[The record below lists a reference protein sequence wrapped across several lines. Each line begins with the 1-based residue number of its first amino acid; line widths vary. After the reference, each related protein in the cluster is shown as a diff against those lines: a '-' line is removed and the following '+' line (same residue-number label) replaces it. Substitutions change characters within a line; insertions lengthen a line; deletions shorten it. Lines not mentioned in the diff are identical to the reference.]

1 MSLKMI
7 IFFLATIALFLFS
20 GCIMDGIEGGTD
32 HVNSTDTTLA
42 TITSTS
48 TDEEKAWNHLKKA
61 LDLAKI
67 DQDTQGQ
74 YAAALIELDKAIA
87 LNPTLVKAYH
97 YRGIVHD
104 FNQQPQEAMADIQQA
119 LRLDST
125 HIPSYF
131 AKAGLCATI
140 EDSACLIQT
149 FDKIIELDST
159 NIKAYKQRGLIKLTL
174 KDRVDGC
181 KDLKK
186 AKELGNEMDTWEIFC
201 DH

>member
-1 MSLKMI
+1 
-7 IFFLATIALFLFS
+7 
-20 GCIMDGIEGGTD
+20 MDGVEKDTVD

-125 HIPSYF
+125 HILSYF
-131 AKAGLCATI
+131 AKAALCSTI
-140 EDSACLIQT
+140 EDSSCVFQAY
-149 FDKIIELDST
+149 DKIIELDST
-159 NIKAYKQRGLIKLTL
+159 NIEAYEWRGLLKLSL
-174 KDRVDGC
+174 KDKVGGC

-186 AKELGNEMDTWEIFC
+186 SKDFGAKDDTWEIFC

>member
-1 MSLKMI
+1 MSLKI
-7 IFFLATIALFLFS
+7 IYFFLATSLLFLFS

-67 DQDTQGQ
+67 DQDTLGE
-74 YAAALIELDKAIA
+74 YAAALVELDKAIA
-87 LNPTLVKAYH
+87 LNPTFVKAYH
-97 YRGIVHD
+97 YKAIILD
-104 FNQQPQEAMADIQQA
+104 YNQQYQEAMEHIEQA
-119 LRLDST
+119 LKLDST

-131 AKAGLCATI
+131 VKAAFCSHKLNYPFALQALT
-140 EDSACLIQT
+140 
-149 FDKIIELDST
+149 KIIEIDSV
-159 NIKAYKQRGLIKLTL
+159 NIKAYESRGLIKLEMNN
-174 KDRVDGC
+174 KKGGC
-181 KDLKK
+181 KDFKK
-186 AKELGNEMDTWEIFC
+186 AKELGNESNTWKILC